1 MLESVNMDIILSKE
15 RVDAQECDVLVAG
28 FFRDERPLKG
38 SSGWIDWRF
47 NGMLSQLLIENK
59 LTGDWKEPI
68 LIPSKE
74 RILPGMILLLGLG
87 EVKRYSCLRLRELI
101 PYLLDTLMKLGWEN
115 VCLSFP
121 YGESYHVDCR
131 KVVESLIL
139 GIGDGLGHHKPVLE
153 EGWIKK
159 LRLFFAEGEE
169 YFPEILLGVQAAKS
183 ILGERIQIKILASS
197 ESPYPQNTKTKT

>member
-1 MLESVNMDIILSKE
+1 
-15 RVDAQECDVLVAG
+15 
-28 FFRDERPLKG
+28 
-38 SSGWIDWRF
+38 
-47 NGMLSQLLIENK
+47 
-59 LTGDWKEPI
+59 
-68 LIPSKE
+68 
-74 RILPGMILLLGLG
+74 
-87 EVKRYSCLRLRELI
+87 
-101 PYLLDTLMKLGWEN
+101 MKLGWAN